1 MQSFTRLIVC
11 CSVWGVALLSAQ
23 APTFQVQTQD
33 EQGNPVAQAQVE
45 LRSRQGEAV
54 LRQRSDQA
62 GIARFVVDR
71 SLTYR
76 LRVEANGFTPWEQEL
91 KPADLESPRQV
102 KLSVANLQQ
111 SLTVNANLIAGT
123 TEQIAR
129 IPGSVDVLDETV
141 MRESRLFNMDEAL
154 RKVSGIQARP
164 EEGFGLRPN
173 IGIRG
178 LNPTRSAR
186 VLLLEDGV
194 PLSYAP
200 YGDNASYYHPPVDRF
215 DGVEIVKG
223 SGQILYGP
231 MTVGGVVNYVT
242 PAIPQKASG
251 FVSLTGGNLDYLNA
265 HLRYGG
271 TFRGTGLLLDAVRKQ
286 GEGSRANTRS
296 GLNDVNFKT
305 LTTLSPTQTLS
316 FKSNFYTE
324 DSNVTYSGLRQ
335 DEYLADPRQNPFR
348 NDYFYGQRFG
358 LSTTHTAQLR
368 PDFILTTSAYGAYF
382 NRDWWRQS
390 SNSAQ
395 RPNDSADPVCGG
407 MVNLLTT
414 CGNEGRL
421 RTYTTWGV
429 EPRFKWLARNWETDF
444 GVRMHFETQDRQQ
457 MNGNFPNSRTG
468 TLVEDNLRKNQAY
481 SGYFQPRW
489 NLSSKL
495 SITPGIRFEHVRYQR
510 TNRLF
515 NNGQGVRGEAT
526 LSKVIP
532 GVGVAYAAHPT
543 LTVFAGVHR
552 GFAPPRNEDLVSN
565 SGGFLDLDAEL
576 SWNYEA
582 GARWR
587 LRRTSSLSFTF
598 FRMDYANQI
607 VPASLA
613 GGVGALLTNGGE
625 TLHQG
630 LELSGR
636 HDFRNVFDSKHSFY
650 LSAAYTW
657 LPVARYEGR
666 RFSNVSG
673 FASTLISGNRLP
685 YAPGTLLNGTAGW
698 LHARGFHAFLE
709 AVHTGRQYG
718 DDLNTVN
725 PTADGQR
732 GAVPGFVVFNATFNA
747 PVEAW
752 KTTFF
757 FTVKNLGDR
766 LAIVDRSRG
775 ILPNMPRQI
784 QAGIQ
789 YSF

>member
-1 MQSFTRLIVC
+1 MRLLIQPILC
-11 CSVWGVALLSAQ
+11 CLVLAASLLQ
-23 APTFQVQTQD
+23 AQTQNLHVELLD
-33 EQGNPVAQAQVE
+33 PDGRPVPQAQLE
-45 LRSRQGEAV
+45 LAPASKGAA
-54 LRQRSDQA
+54 LRQRSDA
-62 GIARFVVDR
+62 SGHASFVIDPA
-71 SLTYR
+71 LAYR
-76 LRVEANGFTPWEQEL
+76 LRVEAIGFERIEQSLSGPEL
-91 KPADLESPRQV
+91 ARPLQL
-102 KLSVANLQQ
+102 KLVVSSIEQ

-129 IPGSVDVLDETV
+129 IPGSVDVLDEKV
-141 MRESRLFNMDEAL
+141 MRESRLFSMDEAL
-154 RKVSGIQARP
+154 RKISGIQARP

-178 LNPTRSAR
+178 LNPTRSTR

-215 DGVEIVKG
+215 DGVEVVKG

-242 PAIPQKASG
+242 PAIPAKSSG
-251 FVSLTGGNLDYLNA
+251 FVSLTGGNLSYLNA

-286 GEGSRANTRS
+286 GDGSRVDTRS

-305 LTTLSPTQTLS
+305 ISALSPTQTLS

-324 DSNVTYSGLRQ
+324 DSNVTYSGLRLS
-335 DEYLADPRQNPFR
+335 EYLADPRQNPFR
-348 NDYFYGQRFG
+348 NDFFYGKRFG
-358 LSTTHTAQLR
+358 LSSTHTAQLQKN
-368 PDFILTTSAYGAYF
+368 FILTTSAYGAYF

-395 RPNDSADPVCGG
+395 RPNDAADPVCGG
-407 MVNLLTT
+407 MANLLTT

-429 EPRFKWLARNWETDF
+429 EPRFKWFARNWETDF
-444 GVRMHFETQDRQQ
+444 GVRMHFETQDRRQA
-457 MNGNFPNSRTG
+457 NGNFPTSRTG
-468 TLVEDNLRKNQAY
+468 TLVEDNLRKNQAF
-481 SGYFQPRW
+481 SGYFQPRF
-489 NLSSKL
+489 NLTSKL
-495 SITPGIRFEHVRYQR
+495 SVTPGIRFEHVRYQR

-515 NNGQGVRGEAT
+515 NNGQGIKGETT
-526 LSKVIP
+526 LSKAIP
-532 GVGVAYAAHPT
+532 GLGVAYAANSSLT
-543 LTVFAGVHR
+543 LFAGAHR
-552 GFAPPRNEDLVSN
+552 GFAPPRNEDIVSN
-565 SGGFLDLDAEL
+565 SGGFIDLDAEL

-582 GARWR
+582 GAR
-587 LRRTSSLSFTF
+587 LRVQRNTNFSFTF
-598 FRMDYANQI
+598 FRMDYQNQV

-630 LELSGR
+630 LEASGR
-636 HDFRNVFDSKHSFY
+636 HEFRNLFDSRNTLYVSG
-650 LSAAYTW
+650 AYTW

-666 RFSNVSG
+666 RFSNVGG
-673 FASTLISGNRLP
+673 FATTIITGNRLP
-685 YAPGTLLNGTAGW
+685 YAPGTLLNATTGW
-698 LHARGFHAFLE
+698 MHSSGLHAFVE

-725 PTADGQR
+725 STADGQR
-732 GAVPGFVVFNATFNA
+732 GAVPGFVVFNTTFNA

-757 FTVKNLGDR
+757 FTVKNIGDR

>member
-1 MQSFTRLIVC
+1 MYSLIRSILFC
-11 CSVWGVALLSAQ
+11 AALDATLLSAQ
-23 APTFQVQTQD
+23 PSTFRV
-33 EQGNPVAQAQVE
+33 EVADPDGRAVPQALLE
-45 LRSRQGEAV
+45 LIPNKGGSFK
-54 LRQRSDQA
+54 QRSDA
-62 GIARFVVDR
+62 SGIANFSIDPA
-71 SLTYR
+71 SAYR
-76 LRVEANGFTPWEQEL
+76 LRVEATGFETLEKQLASQDLQRPL
-91 KPADLESPRQV
+91 KL
-102 KLSVANLQQ
+102 KLIVSSLGQ

-129 IPGSVDVLDETV
+129 IPGSVDVIDEKT
-141 MRESRLFNMDEAL
+141 MKESRLFNMDEAL

-178 LNPTRSAR
+178 LNPTRSTR

-200 YGDNASYYHPPVDRF
+200 YGDNSSYYHPPVDRF

-242 PAIPQKASG
+242 PAIPQKSSG
-251 FVSLTGGNLDYLNA
+251 FLSLTGGNRDYLNA

-286 GEGSRANTRS
+286 GEGSRDNVRS

-305 LTTLSPTQTLS
+305 ISTLSPTQTLS

-324 DSNVTYSGLRQ
+324 DSNVTYSGLRL
-335 DEYLADPRQNPFR
+335 DEYLANPRQNPFR
-348 NDYFYGQRFG
+348 NDFFYGKRFG
-358 LSTTHTAQLR
+358 LSTTHTAQLQ
-368 PDFILTTSAYGAYF
+368 PNFILTTSAYGAYF

-395 RPNDSADPVCGG
+395 RPNDAADPTCGG
-407 MVNLLTT
+407 MANLLTS

-444 GVRMHFETQDRQQ
+444 GVRMHFETQDRLQ
-457 MNGNFPNSRTG
+457 MNGNFPSSRTG
-468 TLVEDNLRKNQAY
+468 TLVEDNLRKNQAF
-481 SGYFQPRW
+481 SGYFQPRF
-489 NLSSKL
+489 NITSKL
-495 SITPGIRFEHVRYQR
+495 SVTPGLRFEHVRYQR

-515 NNGQGVRGEAT
+515 NNGQGIKGETT
-526 LSKVIP
+526 LSKAIP
-532 GVGVAYAAHPT
+532 GIGVAYAAHSSLT
-543 LTVFAGVHR
+543 LFAGVHR
-552 GFAPPRNEDLVSN
+552 GFAPPRNEDIVSN
-565 SGGFLDLDAEL
+565 TGGFVDLNAEL

-587 LRRTSSLSFTF
+587 LQRNTNFSFTF
-598 FRMDYANQI
+598 FRMDYQNQV

-613 GGVGALLTNGGE
+613 GGIGALLTNGGE
-625 TLHQG
+625 TLNQG

-636 HDFRNVFDSKHSFY
+636 HEFRNLFDSRNTLYVSG
-650 LSAAYTW
+650 AYTW
-657 LPVARYEGR
+657 LPTARYEGIR
-666 RFSNVSG
+666 YSNIGG
-673 FASTLISGNRLP
+673 FATTLITGNRLP
-685 YAPGTLLNGTAGW
+685 YAPGTLLNATTGW
-698 LHARGFHAFLE
+698 MHATGLHAFVE
-709 AVHTGRQYG
+709 AVHTGRQFG
-718 DDLNTVN
+718 DDLNTIN
-725 PTADGQR
+725 STPDGQR
-732 GAVPGFVVFNATFNA
+732 GAVPGFVIFNATFNA

-775 ILPNMPRQI
+775 ILPNMPRQV